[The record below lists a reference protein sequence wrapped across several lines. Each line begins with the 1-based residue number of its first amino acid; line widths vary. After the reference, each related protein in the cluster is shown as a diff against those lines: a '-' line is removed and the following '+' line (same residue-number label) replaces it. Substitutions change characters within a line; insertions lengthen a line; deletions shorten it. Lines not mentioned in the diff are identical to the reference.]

1 MNLQLTDLLVF
12 VLYMGGIT
20 LFGSSFYSKSNSSS
34 AFTLGNSNFPAWVVT
49 MSIFATFVSSIS
61 FLALPGTAY
70 LSNWNAF
77 VFSLSLP
84 ISSMMAVKFFVP
96 LYRKINSPSA
106 YAYMEMR
113 FGLWA
118 RIYVS
123 ACYLL
128 TQIMRIGTI
137 LYLLALP
144 VTTLLGWDIQT
155 IIIVTGLTVMV
166 YSLLGGIN
174 AVMWTDAIQG
184 IILICGAL
192 LCLFYIWYLMPGGV
206 EQVFTIASQDDKFS
220 LGSFGSS
227 LTEST
232 FWVVLIYGIF
242 INLQNYGIDQN
253 YVQRYMAS
261 RSDREAK
268 RSAFF
273 GGLLYLPVSFLFF
286 LIGTSLYSYYTAV
299 PADLPVVLRDAAMS
313 DRVFPY
319 FIVNK
324 LPPGLTGLLIASIF
338 AAGMSTVSTSI
349 NSSATVFLTDYF
361 KRFSRTEVTDQTS
374 MRVLYGT
381 SLGISI
387 LGILIAIAMINVKSA
402 LDAWW
407 KMASVFSGG
416 MLGLFLL
423 GAFVD
428 KINRKGAIAGV
439 ILGLIVIL
447 WMSLSPI
454 LFTDSTSK
462 QFVSP
467 FHGYLT
473 IVFGTTTLF
482 LTGFLSSFLIKNK
495 NKETAPVYEPE

>member
-1 MNLQLTDLLVF
+1 MTLPLTDLVVF
-12 VLYMGGIT
+12 FLYMGGIT
-20 LFGSSFYSKSNSSS
+20 LFGTSFYRKSNSSS
-34 AFTLGNSNFPAWVVT
+34 SFTLGNSNFPGWVVT

-84 ISSMMAVKFFVP
+84 ISSIMAVRFFVP

-118 RIYVS
+118 RLYVS

-128 TQIMRIGTI
+128 TQVMRVGTI

-144 VTTLLGWDIQT
+144 VTTLLGWDIVT
-155 IIIVTGLTVMV
+155 IIVVTGLVVML
-166 YSLLGGIN
+166 YSLLGGIQ

-184 IILICGAL
+184 IVLISGAL
-192 LCLFYIWYLMPGGV
+192 LCLGYIWYLMPEGPQ
-206 EQVFTIASQDDKFS
+206 QVFTIAQQNNKFS
-220 LGSFGSS
+220 LGSFGTS

-261 RSDREAK
+261 RSEAEAK
-268 RSAFF
+268 RSALF
-273 GGLLYLPVSFLFF
+273 GGLLYLPVSLLFF
-286 LIGTSLYSYYTAV
+286 LIGTSLYAYYAAV
-299 PADLPVVLRDAAMS
+299 PEALPAAYQGTGLS
-313 DRVFPY
+313 DRVFPF
-319 FIVNK
+319 FIVDK
-324 LPPGLTGLLIASIF
+324 LPAGLTGLLIASIF

-349 NSSATVFLTDYF
+349 NSSATVILTDYYQ
-361 KRFSRTEVTDQTS
+361 RFSRTEVSEGTS
-374 MRVLYGT
+374 MRVLYGA
-381 SLGISI
+381 SLAISV
-387 LGILIAIAMINVKSA
+387 LGILIGVAMINVKSA

-407 KMASVFSGG
+407 KLASVFSGG

-423 GAFVD
+423 GTFVE
-428 KINRKGAIAGV
+428 KINKKGAVAGV
-439 ILGLIVIL
+439 VLGLLVIL
-447 WMSLSPI
+447 WMSLSPL
-454 LFTDSTSK
+454 LFTEGRWAD
-462 QFVSP
+462 FASP

-473 IVFGTTTLF
+473 IVFGTLTLF
-482 LTGFLSSFLIKNK
+482 LVGFLSAYLFKTK
-495 NKETAPVYEPE
+495 TPAPESVYEPE